1 MTLVKKQYNGRE
13 LPVFDNMDEAT
24 EHFSKARK
32 TILWVM
38 IIFSACYS
46 FFVAVLLSF
55 SYQLDLG
62 ELILSFIGGF
72 VIYSASCSTEAD
84 IRAPKAK
91 DVRLIYSKKEGKW
104 LIFPKDDYPAVA
116 FVQEN
121 ENDTMEEDYTIED
134 YVVDVLE
141 RDLKKNAVVDRIFAA
156 GIFLSAVFMPISYI
170 LCVAIPVG
178 AVIIGMVILCW

>member
-1 MTLVKKQYNGRE
+1 MLFLWFFGLVLGIVQVLFDPPL
-13 LPVFDNMDEAT
+13 LPVLGGLMILHLG
-24 EHFSKARK
+24 HFYCFNKEPS
-32 TILWVM
+32 
-38 IIFSACYS
+38 
-46 FFVAVLLSF
+46 
-55 SYQLDLG
+55 
-62 ELILSFIGGF
+62 
-72 VIYSASCSTEAD
+72 
-84 IRAPKAK
+84 IRAPKRFE
-91 DVRLIYSKKEGKW
+91 VQYLEEEGEW
-104 LIFPKDDYPAVA
+104 LIFPVNKYPAVA

-134 YVVDVLE
+134 YAVDVLE